1 MIDCLQL
8 GTWKRWSVT
17 LGALAILFFAGV
29 GVRTVWDK
37 FIVKDYDG
45 HLTEEVYVDTLV
57 NKNVNLVFYRPGCS
71 LCKAGKRE
79 VVSIAEE
86 SPYPTFYIDVESKDG
101 QFLAQT
107 YQVEKAATIVQI
119 RDGLVNEFS
128 YAGKTSTGAIEVKTT
143 QIKEAL
149 DD

>member
-37 FIVKDYDG
+37 FIAKDYDS

-101 QFLAQT
+101 QFLVQT

-119 RDGLVNEFS
+119 RDGLVKEFS
-128 YAGKTSTGAIEVKTT
+128 YAGKTPNGAIEVKTT

>member
-1 MIDCLQL
+1 MIDFLQL
-8 GTWKRWSVT
+8 GSWKRWLVT
-17 LGALAILFFAGV
+17 LGTLVTLFFTGV
-29 GVRTVWDK
+29 GVGTVWDK
-37 FIVKDYDG
+37 FIVKDYDS
-45 HLTEEVYVDTLV
+45 HLTEKVYVDALV

-101 QFLAQT
+101 QFLVQT
-107 YQVEKAATIVQI
+107 YRVEKAATIVQI
-119 RDGLVNEFS
+119 RDGLAKEFS
-128 YAGKTSTGAIEVKTT
+128 YAGKSPNGAIEVKTS

>member
-8 GTWKRWSVT
+8 GSWKRWSVT
-17 LGALAILFFAGV
+17 LGTLVILFFTGV
-29 GVRTVWDK
+29 GVGTVWNK
-37 FIVKDYDG
+37 FIVKDYDS
-45 HLTEEVYVDTLV
+45 HLTEKVYVDTLV
-57 NKNVNLVFYRPGCS
+57 NKNVNLVFYRLGCS
-71 LCKAGKRE
+71 FCKAGKRE

-101 QFLAQT
+101 QFLVQT
-107 YQVEKAATIVQI
+107 YQVGKAATIIQI
-119 RDGLVNEFS
+119 RDGLAKEFS
-128 YAGKTSTGAIEVKTT
+128 YAGKTPTGAIEVRTS